1 MRTRRAA
8 RRVLLDQLGS
18 DVWGVVSQ
26 YLIKNEIY
34 PLTLNESDGCDAHVR
49 ACDNDTL
56 VHITNPRF
64 FGGLYAGAE
73 SDRLQ
78 QLRDFRTVCRAFRDA
93 VSYANL
99 RQLRIRPNWFPQLPG
114 NFGEMFAGCES
125 IIVNG
130 RDYSKPDLAPQQG
143 TIPSVFRDLPR
154 LREMMFEYFAVIF
167 PPWFRDLALDELALG
182 YRTEILLDVGN
193 RDQFWEDREDVLPPS
208 LRALRHDACHDAI
221 ILDHARRLSQLQE
234 LEIGAETSPPG
245 WFAADLGQLRRL
257 WSFRCAIAEW
267 APTLRQ
273 MRLES
278 VTFETVIGCER
289 WEMENAL
296 EQMVG
301 PGSICG
307 TTIRELGLSGQGLGR
322 VPDSFRPLRLRSIN
336 LSQCNLREL
345 PDWLGELPLVVLD
358 VSMNKMLK
366 ALPVSLRQ
374 ATTLRVLYL
383 NFTSLAGPFIFGYEN
398 SEKCLFVDG
407 ARMIY
412 DEVPDEEIF
421 RRDDEL
427 RGISEALPELR
438 LQLHATPDDR
448 EDVAHVWWH
457 ARCGTDWT
465 DSSFI
470 NPRY

>member
-1 MRTRRAA
+1 M
-8 RRVLLDQLGS
+8 
-18 DVWGVVSQ
+18 
-26 YLIKNEIY
+26 
-34 PLTLNESDGCDAHVR
+34 
-49 ACDNDTL
+49 
-56 VHITNPRF
+56 
-64 FGGLYAGAE
+64 
-73 SDRLQ
+73 
-78 QLRDFRTVCRAFRDA
+78 
-93 VSYANL
+93 
-99 RQLRIRPNWFPQLPG
+99 
-114 NFGEMFAGCES
+114 
-125 IIVNG
+125 
-130 RDYSKPDLAPQQG
+130 
-143 TIPSVFRDLPR
+143 
-154 LREMMFEYFAVIF
+154 
-167 PPWFRDLALDELALG
+167 
-182 YRTEILLDVGN
+182 GN

-234 LEIGAETSPPG
+234 LEIGGETSPPD

-257 WSFRCAIAEW
+257 WSYGCAIAEW

-278 VTFETVIGCER
+278 VTFAGEVPSGEQ

-307 TTIRELGLSGQGLGR
+307 TTIRELGLCGQGLGR

-336 LSQCNLREL
+336 LEECDLREL
-345 PDWLGELPLVVLD
+345 PDWLGELPLVVLNLE
-358 VSMNKMLK
+358 MNKMLK

-383 NFTSLAGPFIFGYEN
+383 DFTSLAGPFIFGYGEN

-407 ARMIY
+407 ARRIY
-412 DEVPDEEIF
+412 DDVPHEEIF
-421 RRDDEL
+421 RRDGEL

-438 LQLHATPDDR
+438 IQLHSLPDNR

-470 NPRY
+470 SRE

>member
-8 RRVLLDQLGS
+8 RRVLLDHFGS

-26 YLIKNEIY
+26 YLISNEIY
-34 PLTLNESDGCDAHVR
+34 PLNLLNESDGCDAHVR

-56 VHITNPRF
+56 VYLTKPRF
-64 FGGLYAGAE
+64 FGTFDTKSE

-78 QLRDFRTVCRAFRDA
+78 QLRDFRTVCRAFCDA

-125 IIVNG
+125 IIVIG

-182 YRTEILLDVGN
+182 YRTEIKLDVGN
-193 RDQFWEDREDVLPPS
+193 RDQFWEDREDVMPPS

-221 ILDHARRLSQLQE
+221 NLAHARRLSQLQE
-234 LEIGAETSPPG
+234 LEIGGETLPPD

-257 WSFRCAIAEW
+257 WSYGCAIAEW

-278 VTFETVIGCER
+278 VTFETEIACEQ
-289 WEMENAL
+289 WEIENAL

-301 PGSICG
+301 LGSICG
-307 TTIRELGLSGQGLGR
+307 TTIRELGLSGQNLGR
-322 VPDSFRPLRLRSIN
+322 VPDSFRSLRLRSID
-336 LSQCNLREL
+336 LQECDLREL
-345 PDWLGELPLVVLD
+345 PDWLGELPLVVLNLG
-358 VSMNKMLK
+358 MNKMLK

-383 NFTSLAGPFIFGYEN
+383 DFTSLAGPFICGYEN
-398 SEKCLFVDG
+398 NQKCLDVDG

-438 LQLHATPDDR
+438 LLLHHPSPDDR
-448 EDVAHVWWH
+448 EGVAHVWWH
-457 ARCGTDWT
+457 ARCGADWT
-465 DSSFI
+465 SFI
-470 NPRY
+470 SR